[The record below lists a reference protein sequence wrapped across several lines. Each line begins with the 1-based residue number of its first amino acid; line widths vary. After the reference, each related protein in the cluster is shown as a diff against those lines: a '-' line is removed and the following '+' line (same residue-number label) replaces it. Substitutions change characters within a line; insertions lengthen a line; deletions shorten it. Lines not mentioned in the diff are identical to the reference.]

1 MSPQREGALRVLKT
15 TNGYRLVIGEEETVV
30 EEVDRFLSALE
41 TRGLSPLTVR
51 AYAFDSLV
59 LYRWLR
65 EEHRHQPELGLS
77 PLPGP
82 TWQIEVQ
89 AREHHQHCLDDQL
102 FCRAP
107 CTGLWG
113 Q

>member
-15 TNGYRLVIGEEETVV
+15 TSGYRLVIGEEETVV

-59 LYRWLR
+59 F
-65 EEHRHQPELGLS
+65 LGLPPFL
-77 PLPGP
+77 PL
-82 TWQIEVQ
+82 IELVRQ
-89 AREHHQHCLDDQL
+89 T
-102 FCRAP
+102 P
-107 CTGLWG
+107 
-113 Q
+113 